1 MPTERNE
8 PVLPLLSAEHAVTAA
23 LAAGIPEML
32 AGPNVLRFGLRH
44 PKVAR
49 VLADMIDVAV
59 LNGTLDARLREV
71 AILRVGWRIGSVY
84 EWSNHVPI
92 GRRSGL
98 TDAELVAIRN
108 ADAAVLGAGDMLVIN
123 VVDEVLDHVGVTRST
138 LDAVRSHL
146 DDDAALME
154 LVTIAGCY
162 RAIGSLL
169 LSFAVPL
176 EDHVEPWA
184 PDGVA
189 PTGRSTVGG
198 E

>member
-176 EDHVEPWA
+176 EDHVEPWP

>member
-32 AGPNVLRFGLRH
+32 AGPYVLRFGLRH
-44 PKVAR
+44 PNVAR

>member
-189 PTGRSTVGG
+189 PTG
-198 E
+198 

>member
-1 MPTERNE
+1 MPIERNE

-98 TDAELVAIRN
+98 TDAELVAIRS

-123 VVDEVLDHVGVTRST
+123 VVDEVLDHVSVTRST

-146 DDDAALME
+146 GDDAALME

-184 PDGVA
+184 PDGIA
-189 PTGRSTVGG
+189 PTGRATVGG

>member
-8 PVLPLLSAEHAVTAA
+8 PVLPLLSAEHAVAAA